1 MCERSASTRR
11 GADRRG
17 APARP
22 APRADRNSPGSGAEP
37 VAALRGVPVRMHDDD
52 IDVGDALVRHLLAT
66 QMPDLADLPLIVV
79 EAWGTDNAIWRVGSD
94 LVVRLPR
101 IHWAAG
107 QAEREATWLPQL
119 APHLPVAVPEPVAVG
134 EPGS

>member
-1 MCERSASTRR
+1 
-11 GADRRG
+11 
-17 APARP
+17 
-22 APRADRNSPGSGAEP
+22 
-37 VAALRGVPVRMHDDD
+37 MHDDE

-79 EAWGTDNAIWRVGSD
+79 EPWGTDNAIWRVGSD

-107 QAEREATWLPQL
+107 QPEREAMWLPRL
-119 APHLPVAVPEPVAVG
+119 APHLPIAVPEPVAVG
-134 EPGS
+134 EPGREYP